1 MRDMMQLLNRRPT
14 ADAWQGGAQGVA
26 EAGNRYYTELAKAAM
41 LAALPLEG
49 VAVKG
54 GATLAE
60 QSGML
65 RAAALGKGNFGIGQ
79 ATAQEAKAMGK
90 AWVGQKYRVAS
101 DGKTLVSSDGLRT
114 FRPPSSKNSPYATTG
129 VQANF
134 ERLEMVRN

>member
-1 MRDMMQLLNRRPT
+1 MQG
-14 ADAWQGGAQGVA
+14 AAQGVA
-26 EAGNRYYTELAKAAM
+26 ETGNRYYPELAKTAV

-49 VAVKG
+49 AAVRG
-54 GATLAE
+54 DAALSE

-79 ATAQEAKAMGK
+79 ATAQEAEMMGK
-90 AWVGQKYRVAS
+90 AWVGQNYRVAS

-114 FRPPSSKNSPYATTG
+114 FRPPSLKNSPYATTG

-134 ERLEMVRN
+134 ERMEMVRNRPASIGNAQLDITR